1 MFSFVQENRKPMR
14 KYRIQGKE
22 DGQRLGLSEQHE
34 VAYPTPARRR
44 NTGRNIA
51 EENYMEW
58 LRGNYTWEAI
68 DRRLRIIE
76 MQSASGTRNECYTDS
91 EANDMVRRELPWLR

>member
-1 MFSFVQENRKPMR
+1 MHSFVQENRKPMG
-14 KYRIQGKE
+14 KYRIQEEEG
-22 DGQRLGLSEQHE
+22 GQRPGLSEQQA
-34 VAYPTPARRR
+34 VAYSISAKRRI
-44 NTGRNIA
+44 NDTKVA
-51 EENYMEW
+51 EDSYVKW

-76 MQSASGTRNECYTDS
+76 MQSASITCDECYTDS

>member
-1 MFSFVQENRKPMR
+1 
-14 KYRIQGKE
+14 
-22 DGQRLGLSEQHE
+22 
-34 VAYPTPARRR
+34 
-44 NTGRNIA
+44 
-51 EENYMEW
+51 MEW